1 MSVVVWHNPKCSKSR
16 EAVEVLQ
23 AAGAQPEVRLYLED
37 APSRE
42 EIESLLQKLG
52 LPASRLIRE
61 FEDDF
66 KALGITKDDAGE
78 SVLINAMASNPRLI
92 ERAIAINGDKA
103 VICRPPEK
111 AKEVL

>member
-1 MSVVVWHNPKCSKSR
+1 MTVVVWHNPRCSKSR
-16 EAVEVLQ
+16 QAIEVLK
-23 AAGAQPEVRLYLED
+23 AEGVEPEVRLYLQD
-37 APSRE
+37 APSKE
-42 EIESLLQKLG
+42 EIESLLKKLG
-52 LPASRLIRE
+52 VPASKILRE

-66 KALGITKDDAGE
+66 KALDIEKDAED
-78 SVLINAMASNPRLI
+78 SVLIEAMANNSRLI